1 MANSFIPYGKHS
13 IDENDIKEVSR
24 ALKSNSITKGP
35 YVRKFEKAFAD
46 YVGAKY
52 AVVCSSGTAA
62 LHLSSLLIGLNSN
75 YSVIVPSISF
85 LATANAPHYT
95 GAEIIFSDVNPEN
108 GLMTTELLLE
118 AISKSKKKLRQF
130 FLFI

>member
-52 AVVCSSGTAA
+52 VWFVQWNSSSFK
-62 LHLSSLLIGLNSN
+62 LSFNW
-75 YSVIVPSISF
+75 
-85 LATANAPHYT
+85 
-95 GAEIIFSDVNPEN
+95 
-108 GLMTTELLLE
+108 
-118 AISKSKKKLRQF
+118 SKF
-130 FLFI
+130 